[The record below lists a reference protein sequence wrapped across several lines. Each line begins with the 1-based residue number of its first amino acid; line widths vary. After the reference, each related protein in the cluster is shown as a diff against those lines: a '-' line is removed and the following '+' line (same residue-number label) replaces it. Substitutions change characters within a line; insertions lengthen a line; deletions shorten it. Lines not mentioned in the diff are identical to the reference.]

1 MSPHV
6 VRSSSTW
13 VGALHDQSPV
23 EPADE
28 FAVRREKHRDLK
40 ACISDSMDDDLRRFT
55 REHGYVSTS
64 DCIRELLRLALYG
77 PDHVLDLHR
86 ARIESLARNLVN
98 RPAESGK

>member
-1 MSPHV
+1 MTNLLLSRPTSSP
-6 VRSSSTW
+6 S
-13 VGALHDQSPV
+13 A
-23 EPADE
+23 
-28 FAVRREKHRDLK
+28 EKNTVTVK